1 MEAGKILNIN
11 LLQAEDSTSLKTKV
25 KSQYFN
31 ILSNGI
37 YQKDRLLGGDIKSEV
52 ALICSLLYY
61 SNSQNKDNS
70 INQQPDYTLERSCRK
85 LLSS

>member
-1 MEAGKILNIN
+1 MEAGKFLNIN

-37 YQKDRLLGGDIKSEV
+37 YQKDRLLG
-52 ALICSLLYY
+52 
-61 SNSQNKDNS
+61 
-70 INQQPDYTLERSCRK
+70 
-85 LLSS
+85 